1 MGLLDRLRGR
11 GGGGP
16 DPTIVL
22 DLDAR
27 REQLQALE
35 QSLDALARLMRE
47 REDLMVNPGW
57 RAKITEYDLV
67 AGEAMQL
74 RRGTP
79 TREAILDL
87 AFEVRPAVKGEVPAG
102 LEQVAAQQEDAL
114 AAANRLAELLPG
126 ERR

>member
-16 DPTIVL
+16 DPIIVL

-27 REQLQALE
+27 REQLQGLE
-35 QSLDALARLMRE
+35 QSLDALVRLMRD
-47 REDLMVNPGW
+47 REDHMVNPGW
-57 RAKITEYDLV
+57 RAKIAEYDLV
-67 AGEAMQL
+67 ASEAMQL
-74 RRGTP
+74 RRATP

-87 AFEVRPAVKGEVPAG
+87 AFEVRPAVKD
-102 LEQVAAQQEDAL
+102 AAQAGMAEIIAQQQRAL
-114 AAANRLAELLPG
+114 AAADLLTELLPG

>member
-11 GGGGP
+11 GTGGP
-16 DPTIVL
+16 DPVIVL

-27 REQLQALE
+27 RGQLQELE
-35 QSLDALARLMRE
+35 QALDALARLMRD

-67 AGEAMQL
+67 ASEAMQL

-79 TREAILDL
+79 TRDAIVDI
-87 AFEVRPAVKGEVPAG
+87 AFEVRPAVKGP
-102 LEQVAAQQEDAL
+102 EQSGMEEIIAAQQHAL
-114 AAANRLAELLPG
+114 AIADQLGGLLPG
-126 ERR
+126 ERQ